1 LSFRVSGGF
10 STSQR
15 DGATA
20 GATGGG
26 RGPIWGSPH
35 ATHQPRLT
43 PATIDNAKP
52 KDRRYDLTDG
62 GGLVLEV
69 MPSDP
74 KTWRFKYHLN
84 GRREKVTIGAQT
96 TTIAATR
103 LL

>member
-1 LSFRVSGGF
+1 
-10 STSQR
+10 
-15 DGATA
+15 
-20 GATGGG
+20 
-26 RGPIWGSPH
+26 
-35 ATHQPRLT
+35 
-43 PATIDNAKP
+43 
-52 KDRRYDLTDG
+52 
-62 GGLVLEV
+62 VLEV